1 MLSWEWQAEL
11 YFTISGWSHVIKII
25 LVHVPFLFFSPTP
38 PSFVK
43 VLDEWVRIYLGFT
56 FRNWTFI

>member
-11 YFTISGWSHVIKII
+11 FFTISGWSHVIKALLII
-25 LVHVPFLFFSPTP
+25 LVRVPFLFFSPTP

-43 VLDEWVRIYLGFT
+43 VLDEWVSST
-56 FRNWTFI
+56 